1 MAGDPEDIPPRP
13 ELDDLRRRVAKA
25 RIAEKL
31 FATDERVTIG
41 RYQLLEMVGEGGMSV
56 VWGAW
61 DPELERRVAIKL
73 VKATAG
79 STRERIVAEG
89 QALAKLSHP
98 NVVPV
103 FDVGI
108 VDDRVY
114 LVMEWV
120 RGKNLREWC
129 DDTRRE
135 DRATVAVYRAAA
147 AGLVA
152 AHDAGLVHRD
162 FKPDNA
168 VVGDDG
174 RVRVLDFGLASS
186 ETPRTG
192 VIGGGT
198 PRYMAPEQLAG
209 GEITAAVDQ
218 YAFGVSLR
226 EALGPSGSVPAW
238 IAAILA
244 RATATAPS
252 DRFGSMAE
260 LVAALDRDP
269 RTVWRRRTLVGAALA
284 LSGGAFAVGTMRSDA
299 PDPCGGGEAE
309 IATSWSRSHADAV
322 QRAAG
327 ADGPAAVQALDAW
340 AQRWASEHRAVCTA
354 GQGGW
359 SSRLFDRGL
368 SCLATRRQRFVS
380 TIELL
385 ESTHHGT
392 GIDLVDRL
400 PDPQPCSDPAYLE
413 ALVAPPD
420 EPVRAAAVRALQA
433 NIAYTNTIARAG
445 QVQRATT
452 LAGVFVQ
459 QAATLGYPPLLPQ
472 ARLLTGSIAMHR
484 AEWDRAYEELHEA
497 YFGAR
502 SAGDPQTAADAATN
516 LTVVLLNTSRDNE
529 AREWARLAVAEA
541 TSTNDP
547 MIEVHAARAQVLVAH
562 DTSDVANVVAYA
574 DRFLAVSKRQGQAL
588 ALPLMER
595 GRALHLVGRLA
606 DALAAF
612 DAASEDAEKRTAIAL
627 RSQIQVE
634 RSLVLIEMQR
644 PQDALV
650 AARAALA
657 IVDGKFDPN
666 SQTIL
671 GALSALAVALGRT
684 NQLDEALTVFD
695 RSLAIERATE
705 GDHSYNTASDL
716 HNRAEILAR
725 LDRFDEAFASWDE
738 AKAIF
743 IEVDGPHALDVG
755 KVELGYAMA
764 LLRAGKR
771 SLLASHAETAVA
783 VFAKTPE
790 HAGLAMAH
798 IALGLSRVEARDW
811 PHAKALLEQ
820 GLAAIDDVHWRAQ
833 GDLGLAMMNAE
844 TGNSERAKELATAA
858 LVELRADPEATRQ
871 VTEAEALLARL
882 H

>member
-13 ELDDLRRRVAKA
+13 AADELIRRVAKA

-31 FATDERVTIG
+31 FATSERVQIG
-41 RYQLLEMVGEGGMSV
+41 RYQLLEKVGEGGMSV

-103 FDVGI
+103 FDVGV

-129 DDTRRE
+129 DDMKRE

-152 AHDAGLVHRD
+152 AHEAGLVHRD

-192 VIGGGT
+192 VVGGGT

-209 GEITAAVDQ
+209 GEITAAADQ

-238 IAAILA
+238 IAVILA

-252 DRFGSMAE
+252 DRFASMAE

-269 RTVWRRRTLVGAALA
+269 RTVWRRRILVGAALA
-284 LSGGAFAVGTMRSDA
+284 LAGGAFAVGTLRSDA
-299 PDPCGGGEAE
+299 PDPCGGGEAD
-309 IATSWSRSHADAV
+309 IATSWSPSHADV
-322 QRAAG
+322 VRRAAG
-327 ADGPAAVQALDAW
+327 TDGPAAVQAFDAW
-340 AQRWASEHRAVCTA
+340 ARRWASEHRAVCTA

-359 SSRLFDRGL
+359 SARLFDRGL
-368 SCLATRRQRFVS
+368 SCLAMRRQRFVS
-380 TIELL
+380 MVELF
-385 ESTHHGT
+385 ESAHHGA
-392 GIDLVDRL
+392 GVDLLDSL
-400 PDPQPCSDPAYLE
+400 PEPEPCSDPAYLE
-413 ALVAPPD
+413 ALVAPPN

-433 NIAYTNTIARAG
+433 NIARAIVIAQTGQVRRAG
-445 QVQRATT
+445 T

-459 QAATLGYPPLLPQ
+459 QAATLAYPPLPPQ
-472 ARLLTGSIAMHR
+472 ARLLIGTIAMYR
-484 AEWDRAYEELHEA
+484 GEWDHAYDELHEA

-502 SAGDPQTAADAATN
+502 GVGDLETAANAASN
-516 LTVVLLNTSRDNE
+516 LTSVLLNTSRDKE

-541 TSTNDP
+541 ALSNDP
-547 MIEVHAARAQVLVAH
+547 AIEAHAARARVLVAH
-562 DTSDVANVVAYA
+562 DTSDVTNVVAYA
-574 DRFLAVSKRQGQAL
+574 DQFLAASKRRGNPL
-588 ALPLMER
+588 AVALMER
-595 GRALHLVGRLA
+595 GRALHLVGRL
-606 DALAAF
+606 DEALATLDDART
-612 DAASEDAEKRTAIAL
+612 DAAKRSVIELLSAID
-627 RSQIQVE
+627 VE
-634 RSLVLIEMQR
+634 RSLVLIELHR
-644 PQDALV
+644 PKDALI

-657 IVDGKFDPN
+657 IVDGKLDPN
-666 SQTIL
+666 GQTIL
-671 GALSALAVALGRT
+671 AALGALAVALGRT
-684 NQLDEALTVFD
+684 NHLDEALAMFD

-716 HNRAEILAR
+716 HNRAEVLAR

-743 IEVDGPHALDVG
+743 VEVDGPEAQEVG

-771 SLLASHAETAVA
+771 SLLAPHAESAVA

-790 HAGLAMAH
+790 HAGLAMAR
-798 IALGLSRVEARDW
+798 IALGLARVESRG
-811 PHAKALLEQ
+811 PRAKTLLEQ
-820 GLAAIDDVHWRAQ
+820 GLATIDDALWRAQ
-833 GDLGLAMMNAE
+833 GELGLAMTFAA
-844 TGNSERAKELATAA
+844 TGNAARARELATAA
-858 LVELRADPEATRQ
+858 LDELRMNPEATRQ
-871 VTEAEALLARL
+871 TAEAEALLARL